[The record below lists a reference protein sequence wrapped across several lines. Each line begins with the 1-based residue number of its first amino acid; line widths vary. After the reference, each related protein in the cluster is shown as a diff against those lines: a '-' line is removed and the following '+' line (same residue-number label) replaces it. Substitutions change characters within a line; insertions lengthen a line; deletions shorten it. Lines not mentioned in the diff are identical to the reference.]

1 MLVRRTPWYA
11 SAHHLARL
19 DLTKKSSCLGGL
31 DMKSSDNSTLV
42 YSSESGLVKQI
53 PATAKSKPKAHST
66 NTPPTPSDGTVR
78 LRRETKGRGGGTV
91 IVISGIPLAESALKD
106 LAGALKKRCGCGG
119 TVKEGII
126 EIQGDHRDT
135 LLLELQTRGYRV
147 KLAGG

>member
-1 MLVRRTPWYA
+1 
-11 SAHHLARL
+11 
-19 DLTKKSSCLGGL
+19 
-31 DMKSSDNSTLV
+31 MKSADSSTLV
-42 YSSESGLVKQI
+42 YSSDTGMVKQAKAAVQNKARPHAVQAA
-53 PATAKSKPKAHST
+53 PA
-66 NTPPTPSDGTVR
+66 DGTVR

-91 IVISGIPLAESALKD
+91 IVISGIPLAGPALKE

-119 TVKEGII
+119 TVRDGII